1 MSCMVIGDEKR
12 VVDMVKLGYRSAI
25 IRATVPSV
33 SWLRLRKIC
42 RSLGV
47 ETMDRGP
54 LPTSRRILRTA
65 KSCLGGS
72 VLMSIYE
79 RLHPK
84 ASVTIKMSA
93 LETALRI
100 YSALREDT
108 PSLGDPIDN
117 NAAWVLARDLRSAE
131 VFWADCACGFRY
143 LICTA
148 SLRPD
153 ACPACVIQREEGP
166 PKKRKKKAPAPM
178 FPSAHDGRFMAHVEF

>member
-1 MSCMVIGDEKR
+1 MPCMFIDDEKR
-12 VVDMVKLGYRSAI
+12 VVEMVRLGYRSAI
-25 IRATVPSV
+25 IRTTVPSV

-54 LPTSRRILRTA
+54 LPTGRRILRTA
-65 KSCLGGS
+65 KSCLGCS

-79 RLHPK
+79 RLHPS
-84 ASVTIKMSA
+84 AGVTIKMSA

-100 YSALREDT
+100 YSSIRCDMRG
-108 PSLGDPIDN
+108 LGEFIDN

-131 VFWADCACGFRY
+131 IFWADCACGFRY
-143 LICTA
+143 LICND

-153 ACPACVIQREEGP
+153 ACPACVVQRDDAP
-166 PKKRKKKAPAPM
+166 AKKRKKAPDPM
-178 FPSAHDGRFMAHVEF
+178 FPSAHDGRFTVHVEV